1 MIGRAVDRQNGVRE
15 DLFGEPNMNRIGAD
29 DSVQGST
36 LRITGNAWSRLLWLM
51 FDGRGQ
57 RVDFLHNNG

>member
-1 MIGRAVDRQNGVRE
+1 MTRIEQQGSRGVMGHQIGVRE

-36 LRITGNAWSRLLWLM
+36 RRITRNAWSRLLWLM
-51 FDGRGQ
+51 FDSRG
-57 RVDFLHNNG
+57 